1 MARIKTKPA
10 AVSFL
15 SVLLILIL
23 WPTLLNDMSIYY
35 RVMTM
40 AFFYGALAFAW
51 NLYAL
56 TGSIS
61 LGHAAFF
68 GLGAY
73 GSALLNHYTQTSPYL
88 TILIGGTTGALYGFC
103 WNITFKKLRG
113 AHLALATLASVE
125 IPKVIIDN
133 WDSFTFGSLGLVGI
147 SNLPALRFG
156 SLALALGESLR
167 AQYYLLLFFTLA
179 IGFLHRQVINS
190 KWGWAI
196 RAVREDETAA
206 SMLGVNTTATRS
218 QALLL
223 SAFLTGLCGAVYAHL
238 IGLIEPSLVFSL
250 HISSLPLVLT
260 IFGGRY
266 QFYGPL
272 LGALIL
278 YPFDQ
283 LLLYSLVPVGHA
295 IIYGLV
301 IILAL
306 IFFPQGIGAW
316 LQQRVKSV

>member
-1 MARIKTKPA
+1 MARTKTKPA
-10 AVSFL
+10 AVFFL
-15 SVLLILIL
+15 SVLLLLIL
-23 WPTLLNDMSIYY
+23 WPALLNDMSIYY

-73 GSALLNHYTQTSPYL
+73 GSALLSYYTQTSPYL
-88 TILIGGTTGALYGFC
+88 TILFGGTTGALYGFF
-103 WNITFKKLRG
+103 WNITFRKLRG
-113 AHLALATLASVE
+113 ARLALATLASVE

-147 SNLPALRFG
+147 SSLPALSFG
-156 SLALALGESLR
+156 SLVVAFGESLK
-167 AQYYLLLFFTLA
+167 AQYYLLLFFMLL
-179 IGFLHRQVINS
+179 IGLLHWQVIKS

-206 SMLGVNTTATRS
+206 SMLGVNTDGTRS
-218 QALLL
+218 WALLL
-223 SAFLTGLCGAVYAHL
+223 SAFLTGLCGGIYAHL
-238 IGLIEPSLVFSL
+238 IGLIEPALVFSL
-250 HISSLPLVLT
+250 HISALPLVLT

-283 LLLYSLVPVGHA
+283 LLLRSLVPVGHA
-295 IIYGLV
+295 IVYGLV
-301 IILAL
+301 IILTL
-306 IFFPQGIGAW
+306 LFFPHGIGAW
-316 LQQRVKSV
+316 LQQRAKSV